1 MTSTPKPAQPISPAA
16 YGALAGA
23 LKSIFWYK
31 RDLERFI
38 RLWATDHPSLLA
50 HMDFSGYKWAT
61 ADEFVDRLM
70 ANEHRY
76 RDLSLRMMAEVS
88 QPTSFPA
95 LKRHESAESL
105 IAEAREAVDHL
116 RGLVDRQRVAHEQ
129 QSQFDDE
136 LLTYRAVVEA
146 QHGFEAKLAALKE
159 RFLELERMDNRQK
172 AGRLFEPFLND
183 VFRLFDM
190 EPRLSYSLE
199 YEQIDGSLTFDTD
212 DYIVEAKWWQE
223 AIQPNHLYSFNEKV
237 RRKGKNSLGIFIS
250 VNGFTSGAR
259 EAYRESTPFLTMEG
273 LDFFYVLDGR
283 SRSTNFCDARSVT
296 QMRPEAATFQPRCSR
311 ANSRNSPSP
320 SSRSRRKAPH
330 PNSGVRN

>member
-70 ANEHRY
+70 ADERQY

-88 QPTSFPA
+88 HLTSFPA

-223 AIQPNHLYSFNEKV
+223 AIQPHHLYSFNEKV

-250 VNGFTSGAR
+250 VNGFTSGAQKR
-259 EAYRESTPFLTMEG
+259 T
-273 LDFFYVLDGR
+273 GR
-283 SRSTNFCDARSVT
+283 VRRS
-296 QMRPEAATFQPRCSR
+296 
-311 ANSRNSPSP
+311 
-320 SSRSRRKAPH
+320 
-330 PNSGVRN
+330 

>member
-1 MTSTPKPAQPISPAA
+1 
-16 YGALAGA
+16 
-23 LKSIFWYK
+23 
-31 RDLERFI
+31 
-38 RLWATDHPSLLA
+38 
-50 HMDFSGYKWAT
+50 
-61 ADEFVDRLM
+61 
-70 ANEHRY
+70 
-76 RDLSLRMMAEVS
+76 
-88 QPTSFPA
+88 
-95 LKRHESAESL
+95 
-105 IAEAREAVDHL
+105 
-116 RGLVDRQRVAHEQ
+116 VDRQRVAHEQ

-146 QHGFEAKLAALKE
+146 QHGFEAKLAALKD

-223 AIQPNHLYSFNEKV
+223 AIQPHHLYSFNEKV

-273 LDFFYVLDGR
+273 LDFFYILDGR
-283 SRSTNFCDARSVT
+283 LTLD
-296 QMRPEAATFQPRCSR
+296 ELL
-311 ANSRNSPSP
+311 
-320 SSRSRRKAPH
+320 RRKKRHANETGSCYFPATMF
-330 PNSGVRN
+330 PGE

>member
-70 ANEHRY
+70 ADERQY

-88 QPTSFPA
+88 HLTSFPA

-212 DYIVEAKWWQE
+212 DYIVEAKWWRE
-223 AIQPNHLYSFNEKV
+223 AIQPHHLYSFNEKV

-259 EAYRESTPFLTMEG
+259 EAYRESTPFLTIEG

-283 SRSTNFCDARSVT
+283 LTLD
-296 QMRPEAATFQPRCSR
+296 ELL
-311 ANSRNSPSP
+311 
-320 SSRSRRKAPH
+320 RRKKRHANETGSCYFPATMF
-330 PNSGVRN
+330 PGE